1 MAKKK
6 REKESQS
13 QSAGA
18 ASTAVA
24 CAPQESG
31 SESAPT
37 QDTPLSFRDYVLLN
51 VIFDVFCVVQLV
63 LARLFIRETRGLYFF
78 FAMLIIGFFLV
89 SMFDYLYERMQA
101 RAEQQQRA
109 G

>member
-13 QSAGA
+13 VGA
-18 ASTAVA
+18 TSPAVA
-24 CAPQESG
+24 SAPQVSRG
-31 SESAPT
+31 ESAPST
-37 QDTPLSFRDYVLLN
+37 DVPLSFRDYILLN
-51 VIFDVFCVVQLV
+51 VIFDVFCLVQLV

-78 FAMLIIGFFLV
+78 FAMLMIGFFLV
-89 SMFDYLYERMQA
+89 SMFDYLYEHLQA
-101 RAEQQQRA
+101 RAQQSQKT